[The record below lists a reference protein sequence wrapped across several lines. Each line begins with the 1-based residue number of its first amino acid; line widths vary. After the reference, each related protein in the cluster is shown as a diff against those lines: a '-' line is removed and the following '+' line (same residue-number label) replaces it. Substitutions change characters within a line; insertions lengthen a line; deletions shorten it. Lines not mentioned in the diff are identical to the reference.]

1 MNSRVVQR
9 GKMKASLS
17 VDAMALV
24 MEVKIILASATTQAA
39 ATFIMWLCWIGVQA
53 AAQPSLLQQI
63 PSASCGACGT

>member
-24 MEVKIILASATTQAA
+24 MEVKSHHFRFHDKAA
-39 ATFIMWLCWIGVQA
+39 AAFIMWLCWIWRSGSC
-53 AAQPSLLQQI
+53 QPFTTNPRWLSG
-63 PSASCGACGT
+63 PCGT

>member
-24 MEVKIILASATTQAA
+24 MEVKSHHFRFYEAA
-39 ATFIMWLCWIGVQA
+39 ALFIMWLC
-53 AAQPSLLQQI
+53 
-63 PSASCGACGT
+63 